1 KTRVAGRLLRKLL
14 QNLGEVP
21 KLRSSELRCVG
32 VRILDSDDPG
42 EIRLNDRLPVF
53 WVCCKGIL
61 GDTEQNS
68 LRDSHEL
75 RSRLHVHHDPSS
87 RVGHRPELRSDLR
100 ATVPI
105 G

>member
-1 KTRVAGRLLRKLL
+1 GIRDFHVTGVQTCALPISDGLGRRRVVGVERQVLRGKTRIAGRLLRKLL

-42 EIRLNDRLPVF
+42 EVRLNDRLPVF
-53 WVCCKGIL
+53 WVCRKSIL

-68 LRDSHEL
+68 LR
-75 RSRLHVHHDPSS
+75 
-87 RVGHRPELRSDLR
+87 
-100 ATVPI
+100 
-105 G
+105 